1 MLGIE
6 RFHRIL
12 AAGWAFRTLDN
23 PNQLSWS
30 PYRYGFTSAFTTDP
44 TQQSAKPQGPSAAL
58 PSSKRV
64 RPIPSA
70 SGSEYSVTIGIL
82 SLVADLRSIMKR
94 SKTIFLGTSVIAMV
108 ATASLGAG
116 SASAHNRPEPP
127 GKGAAKTVTLHAK
140 LHELNNSGASGTATA
155 VVRNQKIRHIEVHAK
170 GLTPNAPHAQH
181 IHYGQ
186 QALNECPTLA
196 QDANGDGRVNTV
208 EGLPAYGPVVV
219 SLNTTGDT
227 KPASFLDVTR
237 FPVSNSGSYDYS
249 RKNIKFTRVAGTG
262 YSGGGGTAK
271 QIADSVREGEGVLV
285 IHGVD
290 YNGDGTYDFG
300 AGASELDSSL
310 PAEATDPAACG
321 VLKVVK

>member
-1 MLGIE
+1 
-6 RFHRIL
+6 
-12 AAGWAFRTLDN
+12 
-23 PNQLSWS
+23 
-30 PYRYGFTSAFTTDP
+30 
-44 TQQSAKPQGPSAAL
+44 
-58 PSSKRV
+58 
-64 RPIPSA
+64 
-70 SGSEYSVTIGIL
+70 
-82 SLVADLRSIMKR
+82 MKR
-94 SKTIFLGTSVIAMV
+94 STKTLLGTSVVAMV
-108 ATASLGAG
+108 AVASLGTGTA
-116 SASAHNRPEPP
+116 AAHNRPEPH
-127 GKGAAKTVTLHAK
+127 GKGASKTVTLKAQ
-140 LHELNNSGASGTATA
+140 LRELNNSGASGTATA

-196 QDANGDGRVNTV
+196 LDANHDGRLNTV
-208 EGLPAYGPVVV
+208 EGIPAYGPVVV

-227 KPASFLDVTR
+227 TPASFLDVTR
-237 FPVSNSGSYDYS
+237 FPVSKNGSYDYS
-249 RKNIKFTRVAGTG
+249 RKNIKFTQVAGTG

-290 YNGDGTYDFG
+290 YNHNGMYDFG

-321 VLKVVK
+321 VLKLVK